1 MSSDFKWVAYFR
13 RDVLASPNVR
23 RVEATRSKIPPG
35 KSGNR
40 KGAVAPQPPIFLNPS
55 VLSYKYV

>member
-23 RVEATRSKIPPG
+23 RGDATRSKIPGGVQVGEPQG
-35 KSGNR
+35 RSGSPTRVMFIAN
-40 KGAVAPQPPIFLNPS
+40 
-55 VLSYKYV
+55 